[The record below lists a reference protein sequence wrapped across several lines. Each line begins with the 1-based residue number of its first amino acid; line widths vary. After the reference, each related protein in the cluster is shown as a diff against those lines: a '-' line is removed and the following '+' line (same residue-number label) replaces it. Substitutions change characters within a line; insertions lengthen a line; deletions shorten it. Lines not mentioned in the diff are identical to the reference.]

1 MWENWKNAMIWACE
15 CKRPMNHD
23 RKQQERKFSI
33 IAIAIIAFVILFM
46 VLSFVGCKT
55 QDCIPETIIKDS
67 VRLEYKLDS
76 TYIYEKDSVFIKE
89 KADTVFVE
97 KWKTRYKD
105 VLKIE
110 RDTIYQENKVVEV
123 KEVKYIPSF
132 VKVMAWIGG
141 GLTLLLLIWGVL
153 KVYRRFVL
161 KV

>member
-1 MWENWKNAMIWACE
+1 MRIDYIIQTIVAAILVAM
-15 CKRPMNHD
+15 
-23 RKQQERKFSI
+23 
-33 IAIAIIAFVILFM
+33 M
-46 VLSFVGCKT
+46 VWMLQGCKV
-55 QDCIPETIIKDS
+55 QDCIPETIVKDS
-67 VRLEYKLDS
+67 IRVEFKHDS

-123 KEVKYIPSF
+123 KQVKYIPAF
-132 VKVMAWIGG
+132 VKWLAWIGAAAI
-141 GLTLLLLIWGVL
+141 LLSVLWVVL